1 MEGAMTKLIVTVLFL
16 VVTAAA
22 VLEVKLAANHDD
34 ERPASEGVVE
44 AR

>member
-1 MEGAMTKLIVTVLFL
+1 MSKLIVTVLFL

-22 VLEVKLAANHDD
+22 VLEVKLTADLD
-34 ERPASEGVVE
+34 QRLASEDVVE